1 MELDMIQRMVSL
13 RPEIVESP
21 LEDARAPRRGDF
33 PSAVRAMRIQHHH
46 IVTPRQRIETGPD
59 IGLLV
64 LGQDQNR
71 KHLVDDA
78 ASADV

>member
-1 MELDMIQRMVSL
+1 MVSL
-13 RPEIVESP
+13 GPKIIEST

-33 PSAVRAMRIQHHH
+33 PRAVRAVRIQHHH

-59 IGLLV
+59 IGLFV
-64 LGQDQNR
+64 FSQDQNR
-71 KHLVDDA
+71 KHFVDDA